1 MENRILVCGNHSFVA
16 TGLMEKLIIN
26 SFGVDGFTRGDE
38 KRNVNQVSGNV
49 LEISK
54 NSFLSEEYDVVI
66 NMIVLKD
73 QGIEENIAFV
83 KELVELCKIKKVKR
97 LIHFSSIMVY
107 DNNEAFIDET
117 TEIEKNTFKTG
128 YGAVKIAVDYYL
140 MSLTNLPFSISFIRP
155 GYVLAVDRPCPFV
168 KKLPFGITIVKGD
181 KNSKQPIVKR
191 DDIHQA
197 LLNMIT
203 YDPNQSVYLFVPNIE
218 MTKYDYAKEHF
229 GGILVP
235 LPKWFILGFSKLF
248 LRMNL
253 IKKSF
258 YVRIEGMYIESKY
271 NSKKTEEALTIKF

>member
-1 MENRILVCGNHSFVA
+1 MTKRILIIGKSSFVA
-16 TGLMEKLIIN
+16 TGLYEKLKAEGHEVDCFSRGVEARNQDIVGGDLN
-26 SFGVDGFTRGDE
+26 SIAT
-38 KRNVNQVSGNV
+38 NT
-49 LEISK
+49 
-54 NSFLSEEYDVVI
+54 FLKQEYDIVI
-66 NMIVLKD
+66 NYVILKD
-73 QGIEENIAFV
+73 KGVAENIEFLTS
-83 KELVELCKIKKVKR
+83 LVDFCTVKKVKR

-107 DNNEAFIDET
+107 DNNEPYIDET

-128 YGAVKIAVDYYL
+128 YGEVKIAVDYYL
-140 MSLTNLPFSISFIRP
+140 MSLTHLPFSISFIRP
-155 GYVLAVDRPCPFV
+155 GYVLAVGRACQFI

-191 DDIHQA
+191 EDIHQA
-197 LLNMIT
+197 LVNMIAK
-203 YDPNQSVYLFVPNIE
+203 DPNQSVYLFVPNIE

-235 LPKWFILGFSKLF
+235 LPKWFILGFSKLL
-248 LRMNL
+248 LRLHL